1 MSARS
6 KGRKRALDILYE
18 SDIKG
23 VNPLWLV
30 RENLTATDEISRF
43 AIELVE
49 GYGNQGRYIDSLID
63 KNAKNWDL
71 DRLAS
76 VDRNILRIATYEI
89 LQRRSEKIENGGVD
103 LAVAID
109 EAIELAKSFSTDDSP
124 QYIHGILSAI
134 ARELDGG
141 EVSQ

>member
-30 RENLTATDEISRF
+30 KERTTTTDEIASF
-43 AIELVE
+43 ASELVE
-49 GYGNQGRYIDSLID
+49 GYGAQAAEIDALIDSH
-63 KNAKNWDL
+63 AKNWDL

-76 VDRNILRIATYEI
+76 VDRNILRIAVFEI
-89 LQRRSEKIENGGVD
+89 KHSESRSVPTS
-103 LAVAID
+103 VAID
-109 EAIELAKSFSTDDSP
+109 EALELASTLSTDDSP
-124 QYIHGILSAI
+124 KYIHGILSAI
-134 ARELDGG
+134 AKEIG
-141 EVSQ
+141 

>member
-30 RENLTATDEISRF
+30 KENITASDEISLF

-49 GYGNQGRYIDSLID
+49 GYGNRGAHIDSLID

-89 LQRRSEKIENGGVD
+89 LNSKNGGVD
-103 LAVAID
+103 TAVAID
-109 EAIELAKSFSTDDSP
+109 EAIELAKSFSTDESP

-134 ARELDGG
+134 ARELD
-141 EVSQ
+141 ESEASQ

>member
-18 SDIKG
+18 SDIKA

-30 RENLTATDEISRF
+30 KENITSSDEISLF

-49 GYGNQGRYIDSLID
+49 GYGNQGPFIDSLID

-76 VDRNILRIATYEI
+76 VDRNILRIAVYEI
-89 LQRRSEKIENGGVD
+89 LQSKKGGVD
-103 LAVAID
+103 IAVAID
-109 EAIELAKSFSTDDSP
+109 EAIELAKSFSTDESP

-134 ARELDGG
+134 ARELDGS
-141 EVSQ
+141 EASQ

>member
-30 RENLTATDEISRF
+30 KERTTTTDEIASF
-43 AIELVE
+43 ASELVE
-49 GYGNQGRYIDSLID
+49 GYGAQAAEIDALIDSH
-63 KNAKNWDL
+63 AKNWDL

-76 VDRNILRIATYEI
+76 VDRNILRIAVFEI
-89 LQRRSEKIENGGVD
+89 KHSESRSVPTS
-103 LAVAID
+103 VAID
-109 EAIELAKSFSTDDSP
+109 EALELASTLSTDESP
-124 QYIHGILSAI
+124 KYIHGILSAI
-134 ARELDGG
+134 AKEIG
-141 EVSQ
+141 

>member
-30 RENLTATDEISRF
+30 KERTTSSDEIALF
-43 AIELVE
+43 GAELVE
-49 GYGNQGRYIDSLID
+49 GYGNDAHSIDLLID
-63 KNAKNWDL
+63 RHAKDWDL

-76 VDRNILRIATYEI
+76 VDRNIMRIATYEI
-89 LQRRSEKIENGGVD
+89 LKSSDAQRGVSVS
-103 LAVAID
+103 VAID
-109 EAIELAKSFSTDDSP
+109 EALELAKTLSTDDSP
-124 QYIHGILSAI
+124 RYIHGILSAI
-134 ARELDGG
+134 AK
-141 EVSQ
+141 EVC

>member
-30 RENLTATDEISRF
+30 KERITTTDEIASF
-43 AIELVE
+43 ASDLVE
-49 GYGNQGRYIDSLID
+49 GYGAQAAEIDALVDSH
-63 KNAKNWDL
+63 AKNWDL

-76 VDRNILRIATYEI
+76 VDRNILRIAVFEI
-89 LQRRSEKIENGGVD
+89 MHSESRNVPTS
-103 LAVAID
+103 VAID
-109 EAIELAKSFSTDDSP
+109 EALELASTLSTDESP
-124 QYIHGILSAI
+124 KYIHGILSAI
-134 ARELDGG
+134 AKEIG
-141 EVSQ
+141 

>member
-30 RENLTATDEISRF
+30 KERTTTTDEIASF
-43 AIELVE
+43 ASELVE
-49 GYGNQGRYIDSLID
+49 GYGAQAAEIDALIDSH
-63 KNAKNWDL
+63 AKNWDL

-76 VDRNILRIATYEI
+76 VDRNILRIAVFEI
-89 LQRRSEKIENGGVD
+89 MHSESRSVPTS
-103 LAVAID
+103 VAID
-109 EAIELAKSFSTDDSP
+109 EALELASTLSTDDSP
-124 QYIHGILSAI
+124 KYIHGILSAI
-134 ARELDGG
+134 AKEIG
-141 EVSQ
+141 

>member
-30 RENLTATDEISRF
+30 KERITTTDEIAGF
-43 AIELVE
+43 ASDLVE
-49 GYGNQGRYIDSLID
+49 GYGAQAAEIDALVDSH
-63 KNAKNWDL
+63 AKNWDL

-76 VDRNILRIATYEI
+76 VDRNILRIAVFEI
-89 LQRRSEKIENGGVD
+89 MHSESRNVPTS
-103 LAVAID
+103 VAID
-109 EAIELAKSFSTDDSP
+109 EALELASTLSTDESP
-124 QYIHGILSAI
+124 KYIHGILSAI
-134 ARELDGG
+134 AKEIG
-141 EVSQ
+141 

>member
-30 RENLTATDEISRF
+30 KERTTTTDEIASF
-43 AIELVE
+43 ASELVE
-49 GYGNQGRYIDSLID
+49 GYGAQAAEIDALVDSH
-63 KNAKNWDL
+63 AKNWDL

-76 VDRNILRIATYEI
+76 VDRNILRIAVFEI
-89 LQRRSEKIENGGVD
+89 MHSESRSVPTS
-103 LAVAID
+103 VAID
-109 EAIELAKSFSTDDSP
+109 EALELASTLSTDDSP
-124 QYIHGILSAI
+124 KYIHGILSAI
-134 ARELDGG
+134 AKEIG
-141 EVSQ
+141 

>member
-30 RENLTATDEISRF
+30 KERITTTDEIASF
-43 AIELVE
+43 ASELVE
-49 GYGNQGRYIDSLID
+49 GYGAQAAEIDALVDSH
-63 KNAKNWDL
+63 AKNWDL

-76 VDRNILRIATYEI
+76 VDRNILRIAVFEI
-89 LQRRSEKIENGGVD
+89 MHSESRSVPTS
-103 LAVAID
+103 VAID
-109 EAIELAKSFSTDDSP
+109 EALELASTLSTDASP
-124 QYIHGILSAI
+124 KYIHGILSAI
-134 ARELDGG
+134 AKEIG
-141 EVSQ
+141 

>member
-30 RENLTATDEISRF
+30 KERTSTTDEIALF
-43 AIELVE
+43 AAELVE
-49 GYGNQGRYIDSLID
+49 GYGAAAPSIDGLID
-63 KNAKNWDL
+63 KHAKNWDL

-76 VDRNILRIATYEI
+76 VDRNIMRIATFEI
-89 LQRRSEKIENGGVD
+89 LNGKSREVPIS
-103 LAVAID
+103 VAID
-109 EAIELAKSFSTDDSP
+109 EAIELAKSLSTDESP

-134 ARELDGG
+134 ARESDAP

>member
-30 RENLTATDEISRF
+30 KENITASDEISLF

-49 GYGNQGRYIDSLID
+49 GYGNQGAHIDSLID
-63 KNAKNWDL
+63 KNAKKWDL

-89 LQRRSEKIENGGVD
+89 LNSKNGGVD
-103 LAVAID
+103 TAVAID
-109 EAIELAKSFSTDDSP
+109 EAIELAKSFSTDESP

-134 ARELDGG
+134 ARELD
-141 EVSQ
+141 ESEASQ

>member
-30 RENLTATDEISRF
+30 KERTTTTDEIASF
-43 AIELVE
+43 ASELVE
-49 GYGNQGRYIDSLID
+49 GYGAQAAEIDALIDSH
-63 KNAKNWDL
+63 AKNWDL

-76 VDRNILRIATYEI
+76 VDRNILRIAVFEI
-89 LQRRSEKIENGGVD
+89 MHSESRSVPTS
-103 LAVAID
+103 VAID
-109 EAIELAKSFSTDDSP
+109 EALELASTLSTDESP
-124 QYIHGILSAI
+124 KYIHGILSAI
-134 ARELDGG
+134 AKEIG
-141 EVSQ
+141 

>member
-30 RENLTATDEISRF
+30 KERTTTTDEIASF
-43 AIELVE
+43 ASELVE
-49 GYGNQGRYIDSLID
+49 GYGAQAAEIDALIDSH
-63 KNAKNWDL
+63 AKNWDL

-76 VDRNILRIATYEI
+76 VDRNILRIAVFEI
-89 LQRRSEKIENGGVD
+89 MHSESRSVPTS
-103 LAVAID
+103 VAID
-109 EAIELAKSFSTDDSP
+109 EALELASTLSTDDSP
-124 QYIHGILSAI
+124 KYIHGILSAI
-134 ARELDGG
+134 AKESG
-141 EVSQ
+141 

>member
-30 RENLTATDEISRF
+30 KERTTTTDEIASF
-43 AIELVE
+43 ASELVE
-49 GYGNQGRYIDSLID
+49 GYGAQATEIDALIDSH
-63 KNAKNWDL
+63 AKNWDL

-76 VDRNILRIATYEI
+76 VDRNILRIAVFEI
-89 LQRRSEKIENGGVD
+89 MHSESRSVPTS
-103 LAVAID
+103 VAID
-109 EAIELAKSFSTDDSP
+109 EALELASTLSTDDSP
-124 QYIHGILSAI
+124 KYIHGILSAI
-134 ARELDGG
+134 AKEIG
-141 EVSQ
+141 

>member
-30 RENLTATDEISRF
+30 KERTTTTDEIASF
-43 AIELVE
+43 ASELVE
-49 GYGNQGRYIDSLID
+49 GYGAQAAEIDALIDSH
-63 KNAKNWDL
+63 AKNWDL

-76 VDRNILRIATYEI
+76 VDRNILRIAVFEI
-89 LQRRSEKIENGGVD
+89 MHSESRKVPTS
-103 LAVAID
+103 VSID
-109 EAIELAKSFSTDDSP
+109 EALELASTLSTDESP
-124 QYIHGILSAI
+124 KYIHGILSAI
-134 ARELDGG
+134 AKEIG
-141 EVSQ
+141 